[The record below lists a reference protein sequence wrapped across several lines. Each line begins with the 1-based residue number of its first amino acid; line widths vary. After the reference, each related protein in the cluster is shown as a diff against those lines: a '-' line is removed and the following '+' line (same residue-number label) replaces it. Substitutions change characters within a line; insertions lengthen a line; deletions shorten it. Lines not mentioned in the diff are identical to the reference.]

1 MRFNSLPNPTQNA
14 LAQSIVELISGA
26 PDNLLLP
33 VLPTADWLAAFRK
46 FNTRLDRD
54 YTPTSS
60 GLFEVAMYLE
70 SQLTSTEKCLSCG
83 NNF

>member
-1 MRFNSLPNPTQNA
+1 
-14 LAQSIVELISGA
+14 LISEA

-33 VLPTADWLAAFRK
+33 VLPPADWLAAFRK
-46 FNTRLDRD
+46 FNTRLGND

-60 GLFEVAMYLE
+60 GLLQVAMYLE
-70 SQLTSTEKCLSCG
+70 SQLTSPDKCVSCG

>member
-1 MRFNSLPNPTQNA
+1 MRFNSLPNSTQNA
-14 LAQSIVELISGA
+14 LAQSMIKLISEA

-33 VLPTADWLAAFRK
+33 VLPAADWLAAFRK

-54 YTPTSS
+54 YLPTSPA
-60 GLFEVAMYLE
+60 LLQVAMHLE
-70 SQLTSTEKCLSCG
+70 SQLTSPDKCLSCG